1 MTDERGEGETSETSG
16 GGGNPA
22 EQVIARFGGLRPMA
36 SKIGLAVSTVQGW
49 KNRGHIPLSRHDEIR
64 AAARKY
70 EIELDE
76 TELSRASGEAQDPA
90 VSTAPAPEEE
100 AATTATEAPRT
111 TEDVWRNREPASTE
125 SAGNT
130 ASAAKS
136 ESMPETSSQRGG
148 SFVPAMLVG
157 ALLLVVGVGA
167 AVLAREAWLPLV
179 DHEAAGTAQQ
189 TAERLTAIDD
199 RLERMEG
206 NAGGLSPDDL
216 KPLQSQME
224 GLDERLAELASQVE
238 QVSRNAGQ
246 EQDSLDNLGEVVS
259 QLSARID
266 DISGNLPGGEVWQN
280 QMAKLEEQLSQLSE
294 AATQIR
300 TRAESRTAA
309 AFAMGQLREAVLQ
322 SRSYSDELA
331 TLRRLEGDDSA
342 IAEPLQKLEVSATE
356 GVPSLAAL
364 KRSFPATAREI
375 VQRDRESRA
384 EGWAEQIWNRASAL
398 VTVRPVGE
406 RSGDDTEAIVA
417 RAERRLEE
425 DKLSATVQELEKLQG
440 PAAEAASDWLAR
452 AKNRLQAE
460 QALQDLGQ
468 SVYDASG
475 AAQSPEEDD
484 S

>member
-1 MTDERGEGETSETSG
+1 MTDERGDGETSETPG

-36 SKIGLAVSTVQGW
+36 SKMGLAVSTVQGW
-49 KNRGHIPLSRHDEIR
+49 KNRGHIPLSRHEEIR
-64 AAARKY
+64 AAARKH

-76 TELSRASGEAQDPA
+76 TELTRAGGDTREPVESSASVPEGE
-90 VSTAPAPEEE
+90 
-100 AATTATEAPRT
+100 TATEAPRT

-125 SAGNT
+125 SADNT
-130 ASAAKS
+130 ASASKG
-136 ESMPETSSQRGG
+136 EGVTGTSSQRGG
-148 SFVPAMLVG
+148 SFVPAMIVG
-157 ALLLVVGVGA
+157 ALLLVFGA
-167 AVLAREAWLPLV
+167 AVAVLAREAWLPLV

-199 RLERMEG
+199 RLERMES

-216 KPLQSQME
+216 KPLQTQME
-224 GLDERLAELASQVE
+224 GLDERLAELANQVE
-238 QVSRNAGQ
+238 QVGRNAGQ
-246 EQDSLDNLGEVVS
+246 EQDSLDSLGEEVS

-280 QMAKLEEQLSQLSE
+280 QMAKLEKQLSQLSE

-300 TRAESRTAA
+300 SRAESQTAA
-309 AFAMGQLREAVLQ
+309 AFAMGQLRDAVLQ

-342 IAEPLQKLEVSATE
+342 IEETLQKLEASANE

-425 DKLSATVQELEKLQG
+425 DRLSATVQELEKLQG
-440 PAAEAASDWLAR
+440 AAAEAASDWLAR
-452 AKNRLQAE
+452 AKQRLQAE

-468 SVYDASG
+468 NVYDASG
-475 AAQSPEEDD
+475 AAQSAEEDD